1 MSGCSPWNENDDVR
15 AATCSP
21 SMRESELSNSSV
33 SPSEKYSW
41 LGSPLMFTNGS
52 TAMEWGGGEKATA
65 LVGVAFAGSPDC
77 DGASTRAPVML
88 APERARQSAYT
99 PVRSVAAAS
108 AAIRARAGNRGRRT
122 GAIVITVD
130 EVAPSRAAG

>member
-1 MSGCSPWNENDDVR
+1 MTRIVRPDRRTLPSRTDATFSLCATVAMSGCSPWNENDDVR

-21 SMRESELSNSSV
+21 SMRESESSNSSV

-65 LVGVAFAGSPDC
+65 LIGAAFAGSPDC
-77 DGASTRAPVML
+77 DGASTRTPVTL
-88 APERARQSAYT
+88 APERARQSA
-99 PVRSVAAAS
+99 
-108 AAIRARAGNRGRRT
+108 
-122 GAIVITVD
+122 
-130 EVAPSRAAG
+130 